1 MNEIKRD
8 FLTVLK
14 NRKEYLNCLLQL
26 SLSQNRIIAENNY
39 DELLTVLQKKQNLIR
54 RMEEFRQ
61 GDLDVKREWES
72 LRAQLEPQVR
82 QKCETVIDDSRRIL
96 EEVMVS
102 EKESTEFLMKQRDE
116 TRSQLRAVQQGDQ
129 AHRAYRQ
136 QDQSSQSRILDVG
149 K

>member
-72 LRAQLEPQVR
+72 LRAQLEPQAR